1 MTIAIATPPI
11 SLATSALQILLEAL
25 PDGQFAAWALALPD
39 CRVVAD
45 SREDAIEALELRLEE
60 RRGAIEVIE
69 LPGVRTALED
79 HPVMKFAG
87 IFKDDPDFVA
97 WHDRFWAEKQ
107 QIDDSEELTPIEEL
121 MGIL

>member
-45 SREDAIEALELRLEE
+45 SREGAIEALETRLEE

-69 LPGVRTALED
+69 LPGVIAIPEE
-79 HPVMKFAG
+79 HPVMQFAG
-87 IFKDDPDFVA
+87 VFKDDPDFAEIVA
-97 WHDRFWAEKQ
+97 AMRAER
-107 QIDDSEELTPIEEL
+107 ELEADNPAYT
-121 MGIL
+121 MDW

>member
-1 MTIAIATPPI
+1 MNIAIATPPT

-45 SREDAIEALELRLEE
+45 SREGAIAVLETRLKE
-60 RRGAIEVIE
+60 RRGAIELIA
-69 LPGVRTALED
+69 LPAVVEENPWLQFCGVL
-79 HPVMKFAG
+79 
-87 IFKDDPDFVA
+87 KDDEEFAA

-107 QIDDSEELTPIEEL
+107 RIDENEEILTVEEM
-121 MGIL
+121 MGMP

>member
-1 MTIAIATPPI
+1 MNITIVTPPT
-11 SLATSALQILLEAL
+11 SLATSTLQVLLEAL

-45 SREDAIEALELRLEE
+45 SRDGAIVALETRLEE

-69 LPGVRTALED
+69 FPGAIDHPEE

-87 IFKDDPDFVA
+87 VFKDDPDFAA

-107 QIDDSEELTPIEEL
+107 QIDDPEEVTSIEDL
-121 MGIL
+121 MGVL

>member
-1 MTIAIATPPI
+1 MNIAIATPPT

-45 SREDAIEALELRLEE
+45 SREGAIEALEARLEE
-60 RRGAIEVIE
+60 RRGTIEVIE
-69 LPGVRTALED
+69 LPGVRTTLED

-107 QIDDSEELTPIEEL
+107 QIDDSDELTPIEEL

>member
-1 MTIAIATPPI
+1 MNIAIANPPT
-11 SLATSALQILLEAL
+11 SLATSALQILLESL

-45 SREDAIEALELRLEE
+45 SREGAIAALETRLEE
-60 RRGAIEVIE
+60 RRGAIEIIE
-69 LPGVRTALED
+69 IPLLFTVSAEHPLLKLAGVL
-79 HPVMKFAG
+79 
-87 IFKDDPDFVA
+87 KDDADFAA

-107 QIDDSEELTPIEEL
+107 QIDEDEELTSIEEL

>member
-1 MTIAIATPPI
+1 MNIAIATPPT
-11 SLATSALQILLEAL
+11 SLATSALQILLESL

-45 SREDAIEALELRLEE
+45 SREEAIDALEARLEE
-60 RRGAIEVIE
+60 RRGSIEVIE
-69 LPGVRTALED
+69 LPGVRTTLED

-107 QIDDSEELTPIEEL
+107 RIDDNEEILTVEEML
-121 MGIL
+121 RMG

>member
-1 MTIAIATPPI
+1 MTISIATPPT

-45 SREDAIEALELRLEE
+45 SREGAIAVLETRLKE

-69 LPGVRTALED
+69 LPGVRTTLED

-107 QIDDSEELTPIEEL
+107 QIDDSDELTAIEEL

>member
-1 MTIAIATPPI
+1 MNIAIATPPI

-45 SREDAIEALELRLEE
+45 SREGAIEALQVRLKE

-69 LPGVRTALED
+69 IAIPITPAK
-79 HPVMKFAG
+79 HPLWKFAG
-87 IFKDDPDFVA
+87 ILKDDPMFA
-97 WHDRFWAEKQ
+97 EWHDRFWAEKQ
-107 QIDDSEELTPIEEL
+107 RIDDDDEILTVEEMLK
-121 MGIL
+121 MS

>member
-1 MTIAIATPPI
+1 MNIAIATPPI

-45 SREDAIEALELRLEE
+45 SRDGAIAALEARLKE

-69 LPGVRTALED
+69 FPGAFNVSSE
-79 HPVMKFAG
+79 HPLLKLAG
-87 IFKDDPDFVA
+87 VLKDDADFVA

-107 QIDDSEELTPIEEL
+107 QIDEDEELTSIEEL
-121 MGIL
+121 MGVL